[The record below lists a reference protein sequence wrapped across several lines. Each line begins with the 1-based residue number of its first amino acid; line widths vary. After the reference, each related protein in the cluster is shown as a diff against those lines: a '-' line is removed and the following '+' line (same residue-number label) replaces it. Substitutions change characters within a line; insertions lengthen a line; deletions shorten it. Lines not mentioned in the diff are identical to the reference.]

1 MAIIENKLNIA
12 TPFYKSFVP
21 FRQPQE
27 TIATNNIFD
36 MVSVNYIQPQ
46 RDVIINQTFG
56 ASEVYTFIIRIKN
69 ITNNAKLSVQLNN
82 DNFFIVE
89 EKNFILEPNETK
101 NITIT
106 ANNLHINEQSD
117 KLFQKSN
124 IKIIVKNIT
133 NELTYINQNV
143 IRLDPD
149 AFPDNI
155 EVR

>member
-21 FRQPQE
+21 FSSPQG

-46 RDVIINQTFG
+46 RDVIINQPLGTG
-56 ASEVYTFIIRIKN
+56 EVYSFIIRIKN
-69 ITNNAKLSVQLNN
+69 ITNNARLSVQFVN
-82 DNFFIVE
+82 DNFFIIE
-89 EKNFILEPNETK
+89 EKNFILESNETK

-106 ANNLHINEQSD
+106 ANNLHINEQAD
-117 KLFQKSN
+117 KLIQKSN

-133 NELTYINQNV
+133 NELAYISQNV
-143 IRLDPD
+143 IRLDQIS
-149 AFPDNI
+149 FSDNI
-155 EVR
+155 EIR

>member
-21 FRQPQE
+21 FRKPE
-27 TIATNNIFD
+27 GTIATNNIFD
-36 MVSVNYIQPQ
+36 MVSVNYIQSEK
-46 RDVIINQTFG
+46 DIIINQTFG
-56 ASEVYTFIIRIKN
+56 AEEVYSFVIIIKN